1 MPFNTLDSY
10 IVFQVVLSLDI
21 DIVKAKEVLVFDG
34 EYLSFSCQSELVQS
48 FYIASN
54 KTKMC
59 IGIKHVGKNEKVRFL
74 CDGMDKPENLMVYPD
89 DELVLV
95 TY

>member
-1 MPFNTLDSY
+1 MISIND
-10 IVFQVVLSLDI
+10 IEGKDSLDI

-34 EYLSFSCQSELVQS
+34 EHLSFSCQSELVQS

-59 IGIKHVGKNEKVRFL
+59 IGIKHIGKNEKVRFL
-74 CDGMDKPENLMVYPD
+74 CDGMDKPENLSFGY
-89 DELVLV
+89 LLKKWRKCK
-95 TY
+95 